1 MQPTPLTELHARVEK
16 HLGENGVRYSAGRQ
30 KFIAALHAAGG
41 PRSATQLHTTELS
54 DVPLSSLYRTLT
66 VLEDVGILERTHDSE
81 GVAMFEL
88 GEWLLGHHHH
98 LICTSCD
105 IVTDIDLGEGL
116 EDAVA
121 DISATV
127 AASHGFTMTG
137 HTLDVL
143 GLCEDCG

>member
-1 MQPTPLTELHARVEK
+1 MQATTLTELHARVKK
-16 HLGENGVRYSAGRQ
+16 HLSENDVRYSTGRQ

-41 PRSATQLHTTELS
+41 PRSATHLHTTELD

-66 VLEDVGILERTHDSE
+66 VLETVGVLERTHDGD

-105 IVTDIDLGEGL
+105 IVTDIDLGDDL
-116 EDAVA
+116 ENAVA
-121 DISATV
+121 EISATV